1 MIRPPLAWWPR
12 DRRKA
17 QSGATLIELL
27 VSLVIMGLA
36 LVLIVGTF
44 STGLI
49 QATLAKRNTATVA
62 IVQYELEQVSG
73 GAYNGSAPSYSDCF
87 ATEDATS
94 PPAPAASFQ
103 GACAGPSYVLRAD
116 VAVAPGPSPGSQLWS
131 ITVIS
136 LPGAGQVGNTVQ
148 VIKVN
153 R

>member
-1 MIRPPLAWWPR
+1 MPRPPAWWPR
-12 DRRKA
+12 NRRQA

-36 LVLIVGTF
+36 LVLLVGTF

-49 QATLAKRNTATVA
+49 QATLAKRNTAAMA

-73 GAYNGSAPSYSDCF
+73 GVYSISPKSYSDCF

-94 PPAPAASFQ
+94 PPVPAAAFQ
-103 GACAGPSYVLRAD
+103 GACTGSTYVLRAD
-116 VAVAPGPSPGSQLWS
+116 VSVAPGPSPNSQLWS
-131 ITVIS
+131 VTVVS
-136 LPGAGQVGNTVQ
+136 LPGAGQVGSVVQ

>member
-1 MIRPPLAWWPR
+1 MWRLPAWWPR
-12 DRRKA
+12 DRRQA

-49 QATLAKRNTATVA
+49 QATLAKRNTAAMAV
-62 IVQYELEQVSG
+62 VQYELEQISG
-73 GAYNGSAPSYSDCF
+73 RPYSGSAASYSDCF
-87 ATEDATS
+87 ATEDPTS
-94 PPAPAASFQ
+94 PPTPAASFQ
-103 GACAGPSYVLRAD
+103 GTCTGSSYVLRAD
-116 VAVAPGPSPGSQLWS
+116 VAVAPGPTPNSQLWS
-131 ITVIS
+131 ITVVS
-136 LPGAGQVGNTVQ
+136 WPGAGQVGDTVQ

>member
-1 MIRPPLAWWPR
+1 MPRLPAWWPR
-12 DRRKA
+12 DRRQA

-44 STGLI
+44 STGLL
-49 QATLAKRNTATVA
+49 QATLAKRNAAAVA
-62 IVQYELEQVSG
+62 IVQYEVEQISG
-73 GAYNGSAPSYSDCF
+73 ATYNGSAPSYSDCF

-94 PPAPAASFQ
+94 PPTPAASFQ
-103 GACAGPSYVLRAD
+103 GACTGSSYVLRAD
-116 VAVAPGPSPGSQLWS
+116 VAVAPGPTPNSKLWS
-131 ITVIS
+131 ITVMS
-136 LPGAGQVGNTVQ
+136 WPDAGQVGQTVS